1 MWERGGIPL
10 GALPADER
18 GVLPILLSSAV
29 ERATVNRLV
38 PGSNPGEGACLNSS
52 AVEHLVYTEA
62 VGGSIP
68 SSSIVHIYYM
78 TNEFI
83 QKLQEIEE
91 KLNHVSNQMQE
102 LREAVRESSNQVEE
116 LSVREFYEHPWYK
129 YKRELIE
136 SCRNYSDSK

>member
-1 MWERGGIPL
+1 M
-10 GALPADER
+10 
-18 GVLPILLSSAV
+18 
-29 ERATVNRLV
+29 
-38 PGSNPGEGACLNSS
+38 NSS

-68 SSSIVHIYYM
+68 SSSIVNIYYM

-102 LREAVRESSNQVEE
+102 LREAVRESSNQDEE
-116 LSVREFYEHPWYK
+116 LSMRQSYEHPWYK
-129 YKRELIE
+129 YKRQELVVSGNYPE
-136 SCRNYSDSK
+136 SQREEPTSS

>member
-1 MWERGGIPL
+1 
-10 GALPADER
+10 
-18 GVLPILLSSAV
+18 
-29 ERATVNRLV
+29 
-38 PGSNPGEGACLNSS
+38 
-52 AVEHLVYTEA
+52 HLVYTEA